1 MGFLLMVL
9 PANAETISF
18 DATSTG
24 GPTGSYLQTAHSF
37 IKGGVKFEIN
47 QFIPNTG
54 QMKVNAYGNN
64 AFTFYNTTAIS
75 GLKEVRITHTKIS
88 TSNNVGTIY
97 MQTGTAQISGTVN
110 TTGIKGITTTSGN
123 NSITT
128 FTVPEG
134 MDVSFFKI
142 ITVR

>member
-1 MGFLLMVL
+1 MRKFLLILMGFLLMVL

-64 AFTFYNTTAIS
+64 AFTFYI
-75 GLKEVRITHTKIS
+75 KCRKTHRS
-88 TSNNVGTIY
+88 L
-97 MQTGTAQISGTVN
+97 AC
-110 TTGIKGITTTSGN
+110 
-123 NSITT
+123 
-128 FTVPEG
+128 G
-134 MDVSFFKI
+134 M
-142 ITVR
+142 